1 MKNKR
6 TRCRYTERSVL
17 NIIRYNQ
24 EKVDEAK
31 LNEFILT
38 KADNMM
44 SQFLGGSISTLLAPS
59 LSGSFYGQL
68 LCPTEVQ
75 NTFPLSRKAYR

>member
-24 EKVDEAK
+24 EKVDETK

-44 SQFLGGSISTLLAPS
+44 SQFLGGSISNLFATS
-59 LSGSFYGQL
+59 LEGSFYGQML
-68 LCPTEVQ
+68 YPTEPQ
-75 NTFPLSRKAYR
+75 DIFPLSRKA

>member
-1 MKNKR
+1 VKNKR

-24 EKVDEAK
+24 DQVDGAK
-31 LNEFILT
+31 LNELILT
-38 KADNMM
+38 EADNMM
-44 SQFLGGSISTLLAPS
+44 SKFLGGSISNLFATS
-59 LSGSFYGQL
+59 LTGSFYGQL

-75 NTFPLSRKAYR
+75 DTFPLSRKA